1 MPLVA
6 VRCQH
11 QVFRAGSPAKLR
23 QRGQL
28 MPSQALASSSTA
40 TCSLAWV
47 HPMHLPE
54 VRRRI
59 QLVANRCELHCSNS
73 PRTV

>member
-11 QVFRAGSPAKLR
+11 QVFKADLPAKLL

-40 TCSLAWV
+40 ICSLAWV

-54 VRRRI
+54 VRLRI
-59 QLVANRCELHCSNS
+59 QSVANRCEMHCSIS
-73 PRTV
+73 SQTV